1 MEKKGT
7 ISIQS
12 ENIFPVIKKFLY
24 SDCDV
29 FLRELVSNAVD
40 ASQKLKQLASM
51 GQYNKPVDDL
61 KIKISID
68 EEKKTLTISDMGLG
82 MDADEVEKYINQ
94 VAFSGATDF
103 VNKYQNQGGDKNQ
116 LIGFFGLGFY
126 SAFMVSDKVDIVTK
140 SYKDGSEPVFWTC
153 DGSTSFE
160 IRTTEKESV
169 GTDIILHI
177 NKESEDYLKKYK
189 ISDLLNKYCKFLP
202 IPIFFD
208 DKQVNN
214 TSPIWVKHPQ
224 DLKDDDYKNFYREL
238 YPYSEEP
245 LFWLHL
251 NIDYPFNLTG
261 ILYFPAGLQ
270 NIDFKQEKIHLY
282 SHQVFITEDLKDIVP
297 VFLTLLHGVID
308 SPDIP
313 LNVSRSALQADRN
326 VKSINTYITKKFADK
341 LYQIFKDDRK
351 GFEDLWAKIEV
362 VVKYGMLTEPKFLD
376 QVKDYLLLKNV
387 DGKYFTVN
395 EFIDKVK
402 DNQTDKDNK
411 VVILYSTD
419 VKKQDMFIQSCK
431 SNGYD
436 VIVLEGQLDI
446 HMLTILE
453 SRYGNVVL
461 KCVDSCPIRD
471 LIKKDSTDRVI
482 EMSQEDQDKLKDI
495 FVSAVGEDRIHWTIE
510 QLSSDDM
517 PVVATVNEDIN
528 RLRKMEYW
536 QKGGINNEDIKEEYN
551 AVINVASSKIKDLLS
566 ISDID
571 KQKQNARIFYDLS
584 LLSQGKLIGK
594 DLTMLVKDIVGR
606 ID

>member
-376 QVKDYLLLKNV
+376 QVKDCLLLKNV

-436 VIVLEGQLDI
+436 VIALEGQLDI

-571 KQKQNARIFYDLS
+571 KQKQNAKMFYDLS